1 VRQTAGFWRYISAKK
16 RGSQRLFLAEL
27 REQFLPLSSSAPA
40 VYWLGCLCSFEDWVL
55 LELLEE
61 RLLEL
66 VWLVY
71 WLGCLFSVLFL
82 QLFVRF
88 SIINGSFQVRVKL

>member
-1 VRQTAGFWRYISAKK
+1 
-16 RGSQRLFLAEL
+16 LEEL

-55 LELLEE
+55 LEE

-66 VWLVY
+66 FWFVY
-71 WLGCLFSVLFL
+71 WFGCLFSAFWVLFL

-88 SIINGSFQVRVKL
+88 SMIDGSFQEWLNWSEAAACGILPCQKPEPHSG